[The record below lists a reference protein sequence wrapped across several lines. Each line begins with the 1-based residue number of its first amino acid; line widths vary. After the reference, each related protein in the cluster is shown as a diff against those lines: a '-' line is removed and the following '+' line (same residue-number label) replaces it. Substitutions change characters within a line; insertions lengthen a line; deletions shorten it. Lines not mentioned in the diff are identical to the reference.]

1 MEDFV
6 LGLRMQENW
15 RKYKM
20 DWRGHLGVG
29 FVLIGV
35 LLYLSLY
42 KQIIEL
48 DFIKILLLIP
58 LILIYSLVPDL
69 DAPASKIRYFFW
81 IFGIIAFGIL
91 AYLKEEKLIYFL
103 IAAMIFITLTKHRGI
118 MHTFMMGIV
127 FSVPFYFTFGI
138 TFSSFLLAAY
148 TLHLVVDYLGI

>member
-1 MEDFV
+1 
-6 LGLRMQENW
+6 
-15 RKYKM
+15 M
-20 DWRGHLGVG
+20 DWKHHLMIGCG
-29 FVLIGV
+29 LIG
-35 LLYLSLY
+35 LLVYLSFY
-42 KQIIEL
+42 KQIVSL
-48 DFIKILLLIP
+48 DIMQILLLIP
-58 LILIYSLVPDL
+58 LILVYSLVPDL

-138 TFSSFLLAAY
+138 TFSLFLLAAY